1 MDQRSAYWEN
11 TFRKQR
17 NIALSNPS
25 LFSLKSPFGSF
36 GGVAVSS
43 SHRLL
48 CHTVLQLGP
57 TPLDSGIS
65 ASYTRAKFG
74 YKVLDANEHSVFSGV
89 RGPQKTLARRAVRLQ
104 RRLFAQHS

>member
-36 GGVAVSS
+36 DGVAVSS
-43 SHRLL
+43 S
-48 CHTVLQLGP
+48 HTVLQLGP
-57 TPLDSGIS
+57 TPLDSGIG
-65 ASYTRAKFG
+65 ATYTRAKFG
-74 YKVLDANEHSVFSGV
+74 YKMLDANEHSVFSGE
-89 RGPQKTLARRAVRLQ
+89 RSPENTG
-104 RRLFAQHS
+104 